1 MKHKLLGLI
10 LIILCLG
17 SDCKRIQ
24 SFFEEEKI
32 PAITNPKMIKQEL
45 FELKYPSN
53 WEYQEDKENKVNL
66 DFKSYLIESTGNSY
80 IQLFVYGTAMDNKS
94 CVEEFKSEFEE
105 DLIESEKVEVRDS
118 WGKQKGYGVKLT
130 GKILFLNPGSINI
143 FCFTQA
149 EKTFSIIEFY
159 YEEDFERIK
168 PGLFLIQSSFKLF

>member
-1 MKHKLLGLI
+1 MKLKLLGLI
-10 LIILCLG
+10 LLILCLG

-94 CVEEFKSEFEE
+94 CVEE
-105 DLIESEKVEVRDS
+105 VRDS